1 MCGRYSL
8 TTPVEGLRHLFQ
20 FPERPNLEPR
30 YNVAPTQDAPL
41 LRRGEEGS
49 VHLAQ
54 LRWGLIPSWAKDK
67 SVGARFINARGETIA
82 TQSAFRD
89 AFEHRRCLVLADGF
103 YEWRKEGK
111 QKQPWRF
118 HLADDASFCFAGL
131 WERWRDG
138 ETKAMIESFTIITTT
153 ANELV
158 APIHNRMPVM
168 LQRHDMA
175 SWLEGT
181 DAAKLLRPYP
191 AEQMRAYPV
200 STVVNSWQNES
211 PECFAPVAA

>member
-20 FPERPNLEPR
+20 FPEQPNLGPR
-30 YNVAPTQDAPL
+30 YNIAPTQDAPV
-41 LRRGEEGS
+41 LRRGEDGA
-49 VHLAQ
+49 VHLAS
-54 LRWGLIPSWAKDK
+54 LRWGLIPPWAKDK

-89 AFEHRRCLVLADGF
+89 AFDHRRCLVPADGF

-111 QKQPWRF
+111 QKQPFRF
-118 HLADDASFCFAGL
+118 HLADDLPFCFAGL
-131 WERWRDG
+131 WERWRDR
-138 ETKAMIESFTIITTT
+138 ETRTVIESFTIITTD

-175 SWLEGT
+175 QWLEGT
-181 DAAKLLRPYP
+181 SAAKLLRPYP

-200 STVVNSWQNES
+200 STVVNAWQNES
-211 PECFAPVAA
+211 PECFAPAAA

>member
-30 YNVAPTQDAPL
+30 YNIAPTQDAPL
-41 LRRGEEGS
+41 FRRDGAGT

-67 SVGARFINARGETIA
+67 SIGAKFINARGESVA
-82 TQSAFRD
+82 TQSAFRA
-89 AFEHRRCLVLADGF
+89 AFEQRRCLVPADGF
-103 YEWRKEGK
+103 YEWRQEGK
-111 QKQPWRF
+111 QKQPWRL
-118 HLADDASFCFAGL
+118 HLADDAPFCFAGL
-131 WERWRDG
+131 WESWRDR
-138 ETKAMIESFTIITTT
+138 ETKAVVESFTIITTT

-168 LQRHDMA
+168 LQWHDLVP
-175 SWLEGT
+175 WLDGT

-191 AEQMRAYPV
+191 AEQMKAYPV
-200 STVVNSWQNES
+200 STAVNSWRNES
-211 PECFAPVAA
+211 AECFAPAAA